1 MGRKRKQ
8 DNHLPRRVYLVHG
21 SYYFRPKTG
30 KPVNLG
36 HDLAEALSKYA
47 GLIGNTWTGNALG
60 DVIDRYRIEVLPLKR
75 SKSTRR
81 DQGKQLD
88 RLKVAFGAML
98 PDNVTAQMCYAYQD
112 GRRSEDGKLVPVA
125 ARHEVELLRHVFAKA
140 NRWGKAS
147 VNPALGLDLGPR
159 SPKRAQVTM
168 EQVAAVKKL
177 ANERMRP
184 AIDLAVAIGQ
194 RKGDLLKVK
203 REHLTAEGIYV
214 VQGKG
219 GARVLIEWSPDLEA
233 VVAELKAM
241 APQIP
246 GEYLI
251 RTRRGKPYS
260 SSGFY
265 QIWRRVML
273 KHVKA
278 GGVPFTFHDLRSVS
292 ADGAQTDE
300 EARDRLGH
308 TDVATTRRFY
318 RRGVTKAKPRS

>member
-8 DNHLPRRVYLVHG
+8 DNHLPRRVYLVCG
-21 SYYFRPKTG
+21 SYYFRPKVG

-36 HDLAEALSKYA
+36 HELAEALTKYA
-47 GLIGNTWTGNALG
+47 GLIGNTWTGNTLG

-75 SKSTRR
+75 SAGTRR

-98 PDNVTAQMCYAYQD
+98 PDNITAQMCYRYQD
-112 GRRSEDGKLVPVA
+112 GRRSEEGKLVPVA
-125 ARHEVELLRHVFAKA
+125 ARHEVALLGHVFMKA
-140 NRWGKAS
+140 IRWGKAS
-147 VNPALGLDLGPR
+147 GNPVPAMDLGPR

-194 RKGDLLKVK
+194 RKGDLLKLK
-203 REHLTAEGIYV
+203 REHLTTEGIYIK
-214 VQGKG
+214 QGKG
-219 GARVLIEWSPDLEA
+219 GTRVLIEWSPDLRA
-233 VVAELKAM
+233 VVDELKAM

-251 RTRRGKPYS
+251 RTRKGKPYS

-278 GGVPFTFHDLRSVS
+278 GGVWFTFHDLRSVS
-292 ADGAQTDE
+292 ADGAETDE